1 LGSDAD
7 ATGQLERFSL
17 RQVKLHPP
25 KEKDTMPK
33 IVVIGG
39 GWAGCA
45 AALAA
50 HQAGAEVVLLERADT
65 LLGTGQ
71 VGGIMRNNG
80 RYTASEEMIALG
92 AGELFRLTDENA
104 RHANVEFPG
113 HKHASVYDVA
123 TMEARVR
130 RYVQAQGID
139 VRMVCRVTKV
149 SATDGAIADIQS
161 ENGETFEADAFVD
174 ATGTLGPQANCTK
187 YGNGCAM
194 CVSRCP
200 TFGPRVSIAGKT
212 GVTEYMATR
221 AGGGFGAMS
230 GSCKLH
236 RESVDAGLIAALDR
250 TGVCVVP
257 IPKTLLAE
265 LKAKE
270 EKLLAMKC
278 CQQYALDAFAE
289 NLVLLDTGHVKLMA
303 PFYPLADLRRI
314 PGLENARYDD
324 PYSGGIGNSIRFLA
338 MSPRDNALRVDGVRN
353 LFCGG
358 EKAGPLVGHTE
369 AICTGALA
377 GHNAVRRALGK
388 ELIEL
393 PITLAVG
400 DLIAFSNA
408 QVRGGDLGSKYT
420 FAGSVYFER
429 MKSLGTYT
437 TDQRIIRTRVR
448 EAGLAN
454 LFTRRIAE

>member
-1 LGSDAD
+1 
-7 ATGQLERFSL
+7 
-17 RQVKLHPP
+17 
-25 KEKDTMPK
+25 
-33 IVVIGG
+33 
-39 GWAGCA
+39 
-45 AALAA
+45 
-50 HQAGAEVVLLERADT
+50 
-65 LLGTGQ
+65 
-71 VGGIMRNNG
+71 
-80 RYTASEEMIALG
+80 
-92 AGELFRLTDENA
+92 
-104 RHANVEFPG
+104 
-113 HKHASVYDVA
+113 
-123 TMEARVR
+123 
-130 RYVQAQGID
+130 
-139 VRMVCRVTKV
+139 
-149 SATDGAIADIQS
+149 
-161 ENGETFEADAFVD
+161 VD

-200 TFGPRVSIAGKT
+200 TFGPRVSIAGKI
-212 GVTEYMATR
+212 GVAEYMATR
-221 AGGGFGAMS
+221 VGGGFGAMS

-236 RESVDAGLIAALDR
+236 RESVDAGIITELDR
-250 TGVCVVP
+250 AGVCVVP

-278 CQQYALDAFAE
+278 CQQYALEAFAE

-338 MSPRDNALRVDGVRN
+338 MSPRDNALRVGGVRN

-437 TDQRIIRTRVR
+437 TDQRIIRTRVHA
-448 EAGLAN
+448 AGLAN